1 MNILALILSITHLA
15 SSSPLAAVQDSNPI
29 VNLDYATYQGA
40 ALDTGVTQYL
50 GMRFAA
56 PPVGNLRWR
65 APEDP
70 VTVHGIQNATQP
82 RAICIGIGETI
93 SVNRTE
99 DCLFMNIYTPNNA
112 TRSSKLPVWV
122 YIPGGGYA

>member
-1 MNILALILSITHLA
+1 MIVLALILSITHLA
-15 SSSPLAAVQDSNPI
+15 SPSPLAAVQDPNPL
-29 VNLDYATYQGA
+29 VSLDYATYQGA

-70 VTVHGIQNATQP
+70 ATVSGVQDATQVGQGSTS
-82 RAICIGIGETI
+82 CH
-93 SVNRTE
+93 
-99 DCLFMNIYTPNNA
+99 L
-112 TRSSKLPVWV
+112 
-122 YIPGGGYA
+122 